1 MKPDHL
7 QMEQDHAD
15 AGEEKLRRM
24 LERAGFH
31 NYSQEHEIDLG
42 MTLGS
47 MRSTFFFED
56 PNGHYEGICVCLGES
71 RLLNCAR
78 VVAELR
84 RRFFEVI
91 EIRSNDL
98 SDIEAM
104 REHFF
109 RLGRALFG
117 RDPAALVRDDRS
129 WFAAPDLTAIGGAVT
144 ASPIGVPNDRTVS
157 VDAWPECMDLLDP
170 RWRVLAQALQGAGIP
185 SPTDVDWEIPVG
197 GRVADR
203 RAVMVWQEADD
214 YIALVA
220 DKATTP
226 AQIAVS
232 PGSDAAALAEI
243 LRQKLLAPR

>member
-1 MKPDHL
+1 MEPDHRHA
-7 QMEQDHAD
+7 EQDHAD
-15 AGEEKLRRM
+15 SAEERLRRM

-42 MTLGS
+42 TMLGS
-47 MRSTFFFED
+47 VRSAFYFED
-56 PNGHYEGICVCLGES
+56 PNGHYEGICLCLDES
-71 RLLNCAR
+71 KRPNSAR
-78 VVAELR
+78 VVDELR

-91 EIRSNDL
+91 EIRSDDL

-109 RLGRALFG
+109 RLGRALLG
-117 RDPAALVRDDRS
+117 RDPALLVRDDRS
-129 WFAAPDLTAIGGAVT
+129 WFTAPDPTAIGRAVT
-144 ASPIGVPNDRTVS
+144 ASPVGVPNDRTVS
-157 VDAWPECMDLLDP
+157 VDAWPECIALLDP

-203 RAVMVWQEADD
+203 RAVMVWQEAENH
-214 YIALVA
+214 IALVG
-220 DKATTP
+220 DRATTP

-232 PGSDAAALAEI
+232 PDSDASALAEI
-243 LRQKLLAPR
+243 LRQKLLALR